1 MIMITNI
8 YQFNKSIVN
17 LFTILIFDSFKLTY
31 TIVKILNWSQLY
43 F

>member
-31 TIVKILNWSQLY
+31 TIVKILNWSEIY